1 LTVVR
6 FGTRNIS
13 TFIVG
18 RTASGDLAGLLT
30 GQVET

>member
-1 LTVVR
+1 VYR
-6 FGTRNIS
+6 FGEISIS

-18 RTASGDLAGLLT
+18 KTKTGELAGLLT